1 MQRAGALFAGLGMW
15 WWLSWDLVA
24 VCEAAK
30 GRVPRLRLSYKDLL
44 ATNRSVLFL
53 GHRGSL
59 DFRSLYLDEYRD
71 RLFIGGKDTL
81 YSLRLD
87 QTNMDVKEIY
97 WPPLPGQKEECF
109 RKGKDLVT
117 ECANYIRVLYPLN
130 RTHLLACGTGAFHPV
145 CAFIYV
151 GHRGEHMFSMDPTS
165 VESGRG
171 RCPHEPNRAFA
182 STFFGGDLYTGLTAD
197 FLGRDS
203 VIFRTM
209 GHRSSLRTEMDQRL
223 LNAPKFV
230 AAYMIPENDDR
241 DNDKV
246 YFFFTEKAAESDSKG
261 HAIFSRVGRI
271 CVNDAGGQR
280 VLVNKWSTFNKAR
293 LVCSVPGPDGIDTH
307 FDELEDVF
315 LLRAKDGKNP
325 EVYALFSTISNVFQ
339 GFAICVYR
347 MADIWEVFNG
357 PFAHKDGPDHQ
368 WAAYEGKVPYPRP
381 GVCPSKTTN
390 QPSRQYSS
398 TKDYP
403 DEVLQFARAHPLMS
417 KSVYPIQRRPVLVK
431 TNLQHRLRQLVVDRV
446 EAEDG
451 HYDVMFIG
459 TEAGSILKVIA
470 LQRGNFATVEEVVLE
485 ELQVFKVPVPIT
497 EMEISVKRQ
506 MLYVGSRVGVAQVK
520 LHQCETYGTACAEC
534 CLARDP
540 YCAWDGLT
548 CTRYQESGK
557 RRFRRQ
563 DIQNGNPMHQCLD
576 QNLTVD
582 DFDSIEE
589 KVVYGTE
596 HNSTFL
602 ECIPKS
608 PQAAVQW
615 FVRRSPQ
622 ELRDEVKTDERIMK
636 TEYGLLFRKLFRQ
649 DTGTYYCRSQEQGF
663 TQTVTK
669 IILEVVENEQLEQIF
684 QREQEEELP
693 RPPCRVPNL
702 RLLHGQRLWFKDI
715 IHLIGYANLQRVEE
729 YCERV
734 WCGDRPLWH
743 KGKLPKSK
751 NLLEGG
757 KKGRGKQPGDRNRVP
772 RQAVATEGDMEATL
786 GKNTP

>member
-1 MQRAGALFAGLGMW
+1 TPF
-15 WWLSWDLVA
+15 
-24 VCEAAK
+24 
-30 GRVPRLRLSYKDLL
+30 
-44 ATNRSVLFL
+44 F
-53 GHRGSL
+53 GHRGFL

-87 QTNMDVKEIY
+87 QIY

-109 RKGKDLVT
+109 QKGKDPMS
-117 ECANYIRVLYPLN
+117 ECANYIRVLHPFN

-145 CAFIYV
+145 CTFIYV
-151 GHRGEHMFSMDPTS
+151 GHRGEHVFSLDSVS

-171 RCPHEPNRAFA
+171 KCPHEPNRSFA
-182 STFFGGDLYTGLTAD
+182 STFIGGELYTGLTAD

-209 GHRSSLRTEMDQRL
+209 GHRSALRTDMDQRL
-223 LNAPKFV
+223 LNGPKFV
-230 AAYMIPENDDR
+230 AAYLIPDNDDR

-246 YFFFTEKAAESDSKG
+246 YFFFTEKAAESDGKG
-261 HAIFSRVGRI
+261 RAIFSRVGRI

-293 LVCSVPGPDGIDTH
+293 LVCSVPGPDGIDTY

-315 LLRAKDGKNP
+315 LLKTKEGKNP

-339 GFAICVYR
+339 GFAVCVYR

-357 PFAHKDGPDHQ
+357 PYAHKDGPDHQ

-390 QPSRQYSS
+390 QPSRQYGS

-403 DEVLQFARAHPLMS
+403 DEVLHFARAHPLMY
-417 KSVYPIQRRPVLVK
+417 KPIYSLHRQPVLVK
-431 TNLQHRLRQLVVDRV
+431 TNLQYRLRQIVVDRV

-451 HYDVMFIG
+451 KYDVMFIG
-459 TEAGSILKVIA
+459 TDAGTVLKVIA
-470 LQRGNFATVEEVVLE
+470 LQKGNFVAAEEVILE
-485 ELQVFKVPVPIT
+485 ELQVRVP
-497 EMEISVKRQ
+497 MFS
-506 MLYVGSRVGVAQVK
+506 SRVGVAQVK

-540 YCAWDGLT
+540 YCAWDGIS
-548 CTRYQESGK
+548 CTRYQPYGK

-563 DIQNGNPMHQCLD
+563 DIRNGNPVHQCLD

-582 DFDSIEE
+582 DFDSAEE

-608 PQAAVQW
+608 PQATVQW
-615 FVRRSPQ
+615 FVQRTQ
-622 ELRDEVKTDERIMK
+622 DELRDQVKTDERIMK
-636 TEYGLLFRKLFRQ
+636 MEQGLLFRRLFRQ
-649 DTGTYYCRSQEQGF
+649 DAGTYYCKTLEHGF

-669 IILEVVENEQLEQIF
+669 IMLEVIENEQLEQVF

-693 RPPCRVPNL
+693 RLPCLVPDP
-702 RLLHGQRLWFKDI
+702 RLPHGQRVWFKDI
-715 IHLIGYANLQRVEE
+715 MHLIGYANLHRVEE

-734 WCGDRPLWH
+734 WCSGDRQRR
-743 KGKLPKSK
+743 KGKPVKSK
-751 NLLEGG
+751 NMFDGG
-757 KKGRGKQPGDRNRVP
+757 KKGRGKQHSERNRMP
-772 RQAVATEGDMEATL
+772 RQAVAT
-786 GKNTP
+786 